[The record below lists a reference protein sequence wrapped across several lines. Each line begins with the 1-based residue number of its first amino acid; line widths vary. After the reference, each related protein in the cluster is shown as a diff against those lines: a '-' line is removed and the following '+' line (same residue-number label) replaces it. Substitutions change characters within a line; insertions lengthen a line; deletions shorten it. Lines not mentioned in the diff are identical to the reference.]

1 MMQLFAL
8 WIHGAPLVA
17 SLKQMFHQGQ
27 QADALRF
34 VRTGISALHQLS
46 GSLYVW

>member
-1 MMQLFAL
+1 MVQLFAA

-17 SLKQMFHQGQ
+17 APKQMFHQGQ

-34 VRTGISALHQLS
+34 VRTGMSASHQLS
-46 GSLYVW
+46 G